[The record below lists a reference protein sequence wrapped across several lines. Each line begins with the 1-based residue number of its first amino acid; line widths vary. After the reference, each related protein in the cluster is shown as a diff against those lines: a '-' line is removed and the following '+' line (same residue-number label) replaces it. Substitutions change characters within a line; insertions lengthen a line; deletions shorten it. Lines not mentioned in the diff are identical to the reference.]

1 MFIFSLLIVF
11 HLLPYDT
18 ELSPRSL
25 RLLATDLGG
34 RKKKAGSRRERMV
47 NPILFCLFKSSLTR
61 LRRSHQIKENH
72 SHRVENMAPRSTE
85 AGDEEGEG
93 ATRNNG
99 F

>member
-18 ELSPRSL
+18 ELSPWSL
-25 RLLATDLGG
+25 RLLAADLGG
-34 RKKKAGSRRERMV
+34 REKKSGSGRERMV

-61 LRRSHQIKENH
+61 LWRSHQIKENH
-72 SHRVENMAPRSTE
+72 SHRAENMAPCSRE
-85 AGDEEGEG
+85 AGEEEGDGE
-93 ATRNNG
+93 TRNNG